1 MSIYIFYCIL
11 SVAVWSQEGVVVTNT
26 DSIKGTI
33 TVNLEQN
40 LVIIRQDNSYESM
53 YANRV
58 KEVIAIEDEIPV
70 KYVSSV
76 YGSDQKDLLFRV
88 LSEGKLTLVYRPKI
102 LKNPI
107 EKTYYADF
115 HVYENGKI
123 IRTLET
129 EKDVLKLM
137 SDHKQSIREYLS
149 VNIFFVDN
157 DVMLK
162 EIFDY
167 YNKL

>member
-1 MSIYIFYCIL
+1 MGISIVYYLL
-11 SVAVWSQEGVVVTNT
+11 SVAVWSQEGLVITET
-26 DSIKGTI
+26 DSIRGTV

-40 LVIIRQDNSYESM
+40 LVIIRRDKSYESM

-58 KEVIAIEDEIPV
+58 KEVIAIEDEMPV
-70 KYVSSV
+70 KYLSSV
-76 YGSDQKDLLFRV
+76 YGSDQKDQLFRV
-88 LSEGKLTLVYRPKI
+88 LSEGKLTLVYRPEI

-137 SDHKQSIREYLS
+137 SDQKQSIREYLS
-149 VNIFFVDN
+149 TNIFFVDN

-167 YNKL
+167 YNML